1 MARVVDTFF
10 YNASDTHSIPLTVAT
25 RFLPILYMLNQP
37 DTQLSY
43 LTASSLKGFMVILD
57 CPQDTG
63 QYTEL
68 FSNKRIDTYLLKLV
82 VITPQVNTHLA
93 DFDDIGNI
101 NPNSVDGLWSKD
113 SESETSFIAEG
124 QLQQQLNLNNNI
136 GHHVE
141 FIPPV
146 LSFGLFTNSV
156 SKKMLRLLLNKST
169 TGGANGSST
178 HIFNYLLSTINS
190 NIDYKIGILVMPMLD
205 RSEPLGPYLHGLH
218 RSRSPNYQNQY
229 EIRMAQLVSN
239 VVNLLLFMRTI
250 HMDLHLKN
258 ALRVD
263 RKLYLIDFGSASDLK
278 LGSGDEYFK
287 AKKDTPQKTSK
298 YSMEQ
303 VAGSFYLEF
312 TENRG
317 KLNSQQKA
325 EFMEKVVNWVW
336 EQEVKGNKGLYG
348 ILPPN
353 PPFSQMQHWVPQLTP
368 AIYEAAYDNLVTNTT
383 DQPGAVKYSEIIK
396 KNCFNFGAVDN
407 SDYYVTI
414 PQYIKGVEITENP
427 QAQQQQAQQQQ
438 PQSNTNYTIAVLL
451 GLLAV
456 CGYFYLKPKT
466 GGSKPIM
473 FGGEESSIEE
483 IRAYIKDNQLE
494 NMLLEMEQTKTCP
507 IGKNAEHARK
517 LYEMLS
523 SVPQEKQSEV
533 ILYPNEIQ
541 DAGRGKRRRSRKIR
555 KAKKTRK
562 IRRTNKAKKQRKT
575 RRM

>member
-1 MARVVDTFF
+1 
-10 YNASDTHSIPLTVAT
+10 
-25 RFLPILYMLNQP
+25 MLNQP

-43 LTASSLKGFMVILD
+43 LTATSLKGFMVTLD

-68 FSNKRIDTYLLKLV
+68 FTNKRIDTYLLKLV
-82 VITPQVNTHLA
+82 VITPQVNTNLD
-93 DFDDIGNI
+93 DFNDNGNI
-101 NPNSVDGLWSKD
+101 NPNSADGSWSKD

-136 GHHVE
+136 GHHAE

-156 SKKMLRLLLNKST
+156 SKKMLHLLLNKSQT
-169 TGGANGSST
+169 IGSANGSST
-178 HIFNYLLSTINS
+178 HIFNYLLSTIN
-190 NIDYKIGILVMPMLD
+190 NNNNYKIGILVMPMLN

-218 RSRSPNYQNQY
+218 RRRSPNYQNEY

-278 LGSGDEYFK
+278 SGSGDEYF
-287 AKKDTPQKTSK
+287 QKTSK

-303 VAGSFYLEF
+303 IAGSFYIEF
-312 TENRG
+312 ERNIGT
-317 KLNSQQKA
+317 LTSQQKA
-325 EFMEKVVNWVW
+325 EFMEKVVKWVW
-336 EQEVKGNKGLYG
+336 EQEVKGNTGLYG

-353 PPFSQMQHWVPQLTP
+353 PPFSQMQHWVPLLNG
-368 AIYEAAYDNLVTNTT
+368 AIYERAYDDLVANTR
-383 DQPGAVKYSEIIK
+383 DQPGAVKYSKIIGQ
-396 KNCFNFGAVDN
+396 NCFNFGADDN

-414 PQYIKGVEITENP
+414 PQYIKGVEITGNP
-427 QAQQQQAQQQQ
+427 QQQQQQ
-438 PQSNTNYTIAVLL
+438 PQQQQAESNTNYTIAALL

>member
-1 MARVVDTFF
+1 
-10 YNASDTHSIPLTVAT
+10 
-25 RFLPILYMLNQP
+25 
-37 DTQLSY
+37 
-43 LTASSLKGFMVILD
+43 LD
-57 CPQDTG
+57 
-63 QYTEL
+63 
-68 FSNKRIDTYLLKLV
+68 
-82 VITPQVNTHLA
+82 
-93 DFDDIGNI
+93 DFDDNGNI
-101 NPNSVDGLWSKD
+101 NRKRADGLWSKD

-136 GHHVE
+136 GRHAE

-146 LSFGLFTNSV
+146 LSFGLFTNSE
-156 SKKMLRLLLNKST
+156 SKKMLQLLLNKST

-178 HIFNYLLSTINS
+178 HIFNYLLRTINS
-190 NIDYKIGILVMPMLD
+190 NNDYKIGILVMPMLN
-205 RSEPLGPYLHGLH
+205 RSEPLGPYLHGL
-218 RSRSPNYQNQY
+218 RSSPNYQNEY

-325 EFMEKVVNWVW
+325 EFMERVVNWVW
-336 EQEVKGNKGLYG
+336 EQEQKGNTGLYG

-368 AIYEAAYDNLVTNTT
+368 DIYADAYDDLVANTR
-383 DQPGAVKYSEIIK
+383 DQPGAVKYSKIIGQ
-396 KNCFNFGAVDN
+396 NCFNFGADDN

-414 PQYIKGVEITENP
+414 PQYIKT
-427 QAQQQQAQQQQ
+427 QAQPQQQQAE
-438 PQSNTNYTIAVLL
+438 SSLNYTGTAIMAM
-451 GLLAV
+451 LAF
-456 CGYFYLKPKT
+456 CLFFYFKKT